1 MFPLSA
7 GPVPEV
13 RRGRDI
19 HERHRVSTPLELLF
33 DLVFVVAIA
42 LATGGL
48 HHGLAEHHLV
58 DAARHF
64 GLAFFAI
71 WWAWMNY
78 TWFAS
83 AYDNDD
89 LWFRLLTMLQMVGVL
104 IFATGVPLVFRDQWG
119 PAVAGFVVMRVALGI
134 QWVRAGVGD
143 PARRATC
150 LRYALGIAVA
160 QLGWIGRLA
169 LPAQWQWPAA
179 ALMVS
184 VELAVP
190 PWAERASEGTP
201 WHPHHIAERYGLM
214 TIIVLGECVLG
225 AANSVAGVLESAGW
239 SVEIALVGAGGIGLV
254 LCLWWMYFLLPSG
267 EALHHHRERAWGWG
281 YGHFF
286 LFAAVALI
294 GAGLEVV
301 ADALKAVP
309 DGAHAVDP
317 QVAIGAVAA
326 GQALFVLV
334 LWGLWLF
341 VARAAVRQGGW
352 VAVCLLLLVG
362 VGWAVDRGLPLPWA
376 LPLLSVGPV
385 ALIAFNEAGRR
396 RHVACFEMR

>member
-1 MFPLSA
+1 
-7 GPVPEV
+7 
-13 RRGRDI
+13 
-19 HERHRVSTPLELLF
+19 
-33 DLVFVVAIA
+33 
-42 LATGGL
+42 
-48 HHGLAEHHLV
+48 
-58 DAARHF
+58 
-64 GLAFFAI
+64 
-71 WWAWMNY
+71 
-78 TWFAS
+78 
-83 AYDNDD
+83 
-89 LWFRLLTMLQMVGVL
+89 MLQMVGVL

-179 ALMVS
+179 ALMVA